1 MKRKKNVFDCSVG
14 KCDKADRAAAMLKM
28 GAEQKF
34 DEREGEGMKDRVS
47 KSEKEKFFEALKD
60 PKKKA
65 DIIQILRPVSVT
77 SKERE

>member
-1 MKRKKNVFDCSVG
+1 MKRKRNVFYCPAG
-14 KCDKADRAAAMLKM
+14 KCDKADRATAMLKM
-28 GAEQKF
+28 GAEQML
-34 DEREGEGMKDRVS
+34 DEREGEGMKDHVS

-60 PKKKA
+60 PQKKA